1 MIKKEFFHSLYS
13 FGSLKTI
20 IIGIVI
26 IFLLFMLFETT
37 SEDNGVEALVALTLF
52 GPLLL
57 LIFVLLRAYNDN
69 QSLTNIQ
76 DKITVYGDKVIIAP

>member
-13 FGSLKTI
+13 FGTLKTI

-37 SEDNGVEALVALTLF
+37 SGDNGVEALVGFILF
-52 GPLLL
+52 GPL
-57 LIFVLLRAYNDN
+57 Y
-69 QSLTNIQ
+69 
-76 DKITVYGDKVIIAP
+76 Y

>member
-13 FGSLKTI
+13 FGTLKTI

-37 SEDNGVEALVALTLF
+37 SGDNGVEALVGFILF

-57 LIFVLLRAYNDN
+57 LIFVLLRAYSDN
-69 QSLTNIQ
+69 QILTNIQ
-76 DKITVYGDKVIIAP
+76 DKITVKHTNNIISN